1 MEIYLIALFIGLI
14 FGSFLNVLIYR
25 LPLGI
30 SLLKPVGS
38 SCPHCQ
44 HQIKWVENIPVIS
57 YLFLRGKCSNC
68 SKKISIIY
76 PIVELITGVVTA
88 LLVQQHFLDLDLILT
103 VVIFY
108 TLIMLSFID
117 FKYKAVPDY
126 LLIIVLLLTLVV
138 GNWQDTLIFMGGFVL
153 LELVLTFYIQN
164 IKAKLTKNKELENQ
178 RSLGEGD
185 MPIAGV
191 IGGLLGI
198 HLGISAI
205 FLAAILA
212 LIPAIYGLIVK
223 QEIETPFIPFL
234 SLGLLITLITGF
246 NLFTLFTLFI

>member
-1 MEIYLIALFIGLI
+1 MAHMSIYLVTFIIGLI
-14 FGSFLNVLIYR
+14 FGSFLNVLIHR

-30 SLLKPVGS
+30 SLFNPVGS
-38 SCPHCQ
+38 ECPHCQ
-44 HQIKWVENIPVIS
+44 HAIKWYENIPVVS
-57 YLFLRGKCSNC
+57 YLVLKGKCSNC
-68 SKKISIIY
+68 SERISVIY
-76 PIVELITGVVTA
+76 PIVEMTTGVVTV
-88 LLVQQHFLDLDLILT
+88 LLFNHQWLNVDLILT
-103 VVIFY
+103 IVLFY
-108 TLIMLSFID
+108 TLIVLSFID

-138 GNWQDTLIFMGGFVL
+138 GNWKDTLIFMGGFVL
-153 LELVLTFYIQN
+153 LELILTFYIQN

-212 LIPAIYGLIVK
+212 LIPAIYGLVVK

-234 SLGLLITLITGF
+234 SLGLFITLITGF
-246 NLFTLFTLFI
+246 NLFSLVI

>member
-1 MEIYLIALFIGLI
+1 MAHMSIYLVTFIIGLI
-14 FGSFLNVLIYR
+14 FGSFLNVLIHR

-30 SLLKPVGS
+30 SLFNPIGS
-38 SCPHCQ
+38 ECPHCQ
-44 HQIKWVENIPVIS
+44 HAIKWYENIPVVS
-57 YLFLRGKCSNC
+57 YLVLKGKCSNC
-68 SKKISIIY
+68 SERISVIY
-76 PIVELITGVVTA
+76 PIVEMTTGVVTV
-88 LLVQQHFLDLDLILT
+88 LLFNHQWLNVDLILT
-103 VVIFY
+103 IVLFY
-108 TLIMLSFID
+108 TLIVLSFID

-126 LLIIVLLLTLVV
+126 LLIIVLILTLII
-138 GNWQDTLIFMGGFVL
+138 GNWRDTLIFMGGFVL
-153 LELVLTFYIQN
+153 LELILTFYIQN

-212 LIPAIYGLIVK
+212 LIPAIYGLVVK

-234 SLGLLITLITGF
+234 SLGLFITLITGF
-246 NLFTLFTLFI
+246 NLFSLVI

>member
-1 MEIYLIALFIGLI
+1 MAHMSIYLVTFIIGLI
-14 FGSFLNVLIYR
+14 FGSFLNVLIHR

-30 SLLKPVGS
+30 SLFNPVGS
-38 SCPHCQ
+38 ECPHCQ
-44 HQIKWVENIPVIS
+44 HAIKWYENIPVVS
-57 YLFLRGKCSNC
+57 YLVLKGKCSNC
-68 SKKISIIY
+68 SERISVIY
-76 PIVELITGVVTA
+76 PIVEMTTGVVTV
-88 LLVQQHFLDLDLILT
+88 LLFNHQWLNVDLILT
-103 VVIFY
+103 IVLFY
-108 TLIMLSFID
+108 TLIVLSFID

-126 LLIIVLLLTLVV
+126 LLIIVLILTLII
-138 GNWQDTLIFMGGFVL
+138 GNWRDTLIFMGGFVL
-153 LELVLTFYIQN
+153 LELILTFYIQN

-212 LIPAIYGLIVK
+212 LIPAIYGLVVK

-234 SLGLLITLITGF
+234 SLGLFITLITGF
-246 NLFTLFTLFI
+246 NLFSLVI